1 MENITLC
8 GYVHIPGTRSRYV
21 FNAVAGGP
29 TAPGPFVETIQA
41 GAFRQALRYRLRPD
55 VRLTVDHGRV
65 IGSVKGGE
73 LKLEEDE
80 RGLKAIALI
89 RDPAVIRS
97 AADSELR
104 GWSFGYTPLASKW
117 ERLGDNLY
125 RRTVTRLLLH
135 EVTLAV
141 CNLPAYPG
149 TTIELVEVQNGY
161 SGA

>member
-1 MENITLC
+1 MESITLC
-8 GYVHIPGTRSRYV
+8 GYVHIPGTRSCYV
-21 FNAVAGGP
+21 FNVAAGGP
-29 TAPGPFVETIQA
+29 SAPGPFVETIQA

-89 RDPAVIRS
+89 RDPAIIRS

-104 GWSFGYTPLASKW
+104 GWSFGYTPLASEW
-117 ERLGDNLY
+117 ERLGTNLY
-125 RRTVTRLLLH
+125 RRTVTRLLLR
-135 EVTLAV
+135 EISLMVYNA
-141 CNLPAYPG
+141 PAYPG
-149 TTIELVEVQNGY
+149 TTVELVEVQNGY